1 LLVAD
6 SDNPRDDLR
15 AALAARQELGS
26 GFEPEI
32 IDSFL
37 DRLERTI
44 EARVDARVSEQLAK
58 SPPPVPEKKSTS
70 AEGIFASML
79 GGTLASGVIGAT
91 MHADGAPVV
100 ALVWIVIMVVNIAHA
115 LSSRPRR

>member
-1 LLVAD
+1 LLVTD
-6 SDNPRDDLR
+6 SDDRRDDLR

-37 DRLERTI
+37 ERLERTI
-44 EARVDARVSEQLAK
+44 EARVDARISERLAA
-58 SPPPVPEKKSTS
+58 SAPPAPEKKSTA
-70 AEGIFASML
+70 AEGVFASML

-91 MHADGAPVV
+91 MHSDGAPVV
-100 ALVWIVIMVVNIAHA
+100 ALVWIVIMVINIAHA
-115 LSSRPRR
+115 LAGRQRR

>member
-1 LLVAD
+1 MFVPDLND
-6 SDNPRDDLR
+6 PRDDLR

-37 DRLERTI
+37 DRVERTI
-44 EARVDARVSEQLAK
+44 EARVDARVRERLAD
-58 SPPPVPEKKSTS
+58 SAPPAPQKKGTA
-70 AEGIFASML
+70 AEMIFPSML
-79 GGTLASGVIGAT
+79 GGVLASGVIGAT

-115 LSSRPRR
+115 LAGRPRR